1 MSWKVPDRVFEQLF
15 TTNVVGV
22 VTTSTLIIIA
32 LVISVVVGLL
42 AADCPLLGLFPAYAL
57 SGPAFCLA
65 AR

>member
-1 MSWKVPDRVFEQLF
+1 
-15 TTNVVGV
+15 V